1 MDYEIWKASHML
13 FQGIPYENDSS
24 DEDDEKNDGW
34 EDDWDTSE
42 RRMVS
47 RETEIK

>member
-1 MDYEIWKASHML
+1 ML

-24 DEDDEKNDGW
+24 DEDDEKTDEW